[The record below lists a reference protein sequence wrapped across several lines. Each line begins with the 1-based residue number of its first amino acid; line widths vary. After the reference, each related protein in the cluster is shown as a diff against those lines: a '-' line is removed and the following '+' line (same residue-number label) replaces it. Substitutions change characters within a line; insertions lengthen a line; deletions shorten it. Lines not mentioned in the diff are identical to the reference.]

1 MGKTLDQRLSSLKKF
16 KDLIIFSL
24 LFITIIALAT
34 LSIVYFVKYRK
45 IYTQTESLRK
55 DYEKIKV
62 YKDTLQ
68 LENVRLEAT
77 AKEIR
82 KKLGES
88 DKHIDRLL
96 KLNESLEKKVGK
108 ISVVRREN
116 LTDSSQLIKELNSHR
131 NYKFLTDTIQ

>member
-68 LENVRLEAT
+68 LENVRLEAK